1 MEAASSPKELFLP
14 FRTPGYIQVI
24 GLFNQT
30 SINLDPTDPG
40 GELDPHDDD
49 QLGNP
54 IGGMMYSTGSASS
67 SATPATALPRTTAKT
82 PMISLAASITCLRR
96 TSRDYFWR
104 AKVIFRRRLA
114 LTPQTELLS
123 LGLNPASSPQPA
135 PFLGDIPASSNC
147 VTYQST
153 DLFPVSDLGY
163 QNTAGVPPA
172 AVTTATTTPHAAAT
186 DSAAESRSDSPSV
199 AAPTTTTTSDS
210 KSGSTSGAL
219 SATSSMST
227 GWLVVVLLDLR
238 RCLIDAGVMPPGLFR
253 RMFAFYFNKLS
264 LYGHSL

>member
-1 MEAASSPKELFLP
+1 M
-14 FRTPGYIQVI
+14 RTPGYIQVI

-54 IGGMMYSTGSASS
+54 IG
-67 SATPATALPRTTAKT
+67 
-82 PMISLAASITCLRR
+82 
-96 TSRDYFWR
+96 
-104 AKVIFRRRLA
+104 
-114 LTPQTELLS
+114 
-123 LGLNPASSPQPA
+123 
-135 PFLGDIPASSNC
+135 
-147 VTYQST
+147 
-153 DLFPVSDLGY
+153 VSDLGY

-238 RCLIDAGVMPPGLFR
+238 RCLIDAGVMPPGITFHGCNWER
-253 RMFAFYFNKLS
+253 IWTWDKTSFSRS
-264 LYGHSL
+264 DERI